1 MYRFYRFSHAATD
14 DGAVKSGQEGNR
26 SDSMSANWRMNKP
39 CRGSRRS
46 SRKGNG
52 DRTQN
57 VFCTSDWP
65 CVFHQVGLCLFGHK
79 RFSPALQYPSA
90 TTPSHSTS
98 IIPIPSPSFVTAIKR
113 LSQPDCSVWR
123 RVRSPFLSSWLLS
136 LKTKKYTYIQKIYI
150 CVQTVALQFTEPR
163 WTVRDPNKL
172 LIINWGKYAVI
183 VALAPHLLSFFY
195 GWVAEN

>member
-1 MYRFYRFSHAATD
+1 M
-14 DGAVKSGQEGNR
+14 SGVTKKFTER
-26 SDSMSANWRMNKP
+26 K
-39 CRGSRRS
+39 RRS
-46 SRKGNG
+46 HTKCVLHLWLALRVPPGGSLSSWPQKIF
-52 DRTQN
+52 T
-57 VFCTSDWP
+57 CTP
-65 CVFHQVGLCLFGHK
+65 V
-79 RFSPALQYPSA
+79 PSA